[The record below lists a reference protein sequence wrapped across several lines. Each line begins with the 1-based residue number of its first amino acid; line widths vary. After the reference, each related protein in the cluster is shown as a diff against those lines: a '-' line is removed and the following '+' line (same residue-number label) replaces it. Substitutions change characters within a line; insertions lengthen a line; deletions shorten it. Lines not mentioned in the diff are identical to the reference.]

1 MFNADKAI
9 ENPKDDLLGRAPFSV
24 HLGRD
29 IYEYK
34 GNDSLVIAIYGK
46 WGTGKTSIANMVLQ
60 EIDSLPKSNKNETI
74 IIKFEP
80 WNYSDKDNLVHHF
93 FNLLENAISS
103 GKIATLMKN
112 VKKFLNDYSKYLGL
126 IPYENPWYKIIW
138 IWIRDKFKKESDINL
153 CKDKLKEALIK
164 ANKKIV
170 VLIDDIDR
178 LTNSQIR
185 NIIQIV
191 KQIGDLPK
199 ITYILAMDR
208 EVVAHALE
216 DDCCNNGNEY
226 LEKIVQIPFQ
236 IPTLSQAKLHEI
248 FHNKLDSSILSVS
261 KNIAI
266 RDDYYWY
273 TVLNNCIFPYLYT
286 IRDIN
291 RVINIFNFR
300 YGILCEEIPFEETIG
315 ITTIEVLNPKLF
327 EWITNNTN
335 VLWTKKDPH
344 TSNQDNV
351 KSFFYDQFKKIGID
365 PAQAIDSVATLF
377 PIFASNIG
385 MSISRKENFNESVQK
400 QQFKLFLSYAVD
412 EIKVPRSDINDF
424 IYTINEFDL
433 KRSIEQINNDGN
445 LEYVIE
451 RITSDIDM
459 IPLHRLRMLTS
470 AFINLTE
477 KPIKYNQYWC
487 KDIVTNFAIKLIQ
500 KMPTKE
506 ERYSLYEDLLSNS
519 CDKSLGFIAQM
530 LIVERNSS
538 QSAFFTPL
546 DSLFLQKINA
556 IRSITK
562 NFLDIH
568 SFMEAFSL
576 WNILDSNSAQNY
588 LTNTVFTNDVQK
600 LKFICKFAGRKLVNG
615 KSGWSFNENNYD
627 KYIKDNDIYKC
638 IKKLDAK
645 RINDFTKEEKIKLA
659 SFILRYENGGEA
671 VGDEDAQN
679 YVNTVWNLSFTGI
692 SENDCHRIDN
702 VDDA

>member
-1 MFNADKAI
+1 MFNADRAI
-9 ENPKDDLLGRAPFSV
+9 ENKKDDLLGRAHFSAQ
-24 HLGRD
+24 LGRD

-60 EIDSLPKSNKNETI
+60 EIDSLSKSNKNQTI

-103 GKIATLMKN
+103 GKVATLMKN
-112 VKKFLNDYSKYLGL
+112 VKKFLNDYSKYLGI
-126 IPYENPWYKIIW
+126 IPYENPWYIIIW
-138 IWIRDKFKKESDINL
+138 TWIRDKFKKESDINL

-248 FHNKLDSSILSVS
+248 FYNKLESSILSAS
-261 KNIAI
+261 PNIAI
-266 RDDYYWY
+266 SDDYYWY
-273 TVLNNCIFPYLYT
+273 TVCHNCILPYLYT

-300 YGILCEEIPFEETIG
+300 YGILCEEIPFEEVIG

-327 EWITNNTN
+327 EWIANNTN
-335 VLWTKKDPH
+335 VLWTKNDPN
-344 TSNQDNV
+344 TSNQDGV
-351 KSFFYDQFKKIGID
+351 KSFFYDQFKTIGID
-365 PAQAIDSVATLF
+365 PDQAINSVATLF
-377 PIFASNIG
+377 PIFASNVG
-385 MSISRKENFNESVQK
+385 MSIYRKANFNESVQK

-424 IYTINEFDL
+424 IYTMCEFDL
-433 KRSIEQINNDGN
+433 KRTIEQINNDGN
-445 LEYVIE
+445 LKYVIE
-451 RITSDIDM
+451 RITSVIDM
-459 IPLHRLRMLTS
+459 IPTNRLIMLIS

-477 KPIKYNQYWC
+477 KPIKYYQFLSE
-487 KDIVTNFAIKLIQ
+487 DVVTQFAYKLVQ
-500 KMPTKE
+500 KLATKE
-506 ERYSLYEDLLSNS
+506 DRYSLYKELLSKKY
-519 CDKSLGFIAQM
+519 DKSLGFIAYK
-530 LIVERNSS
+530 LIDERNGS
-538 QSAFFTPL
+538 QSAFFAPL

-556 IRSITK
+556 MRITK

-568 SFMEAFSL
+568 LFMKAFSL
-576 WNILDSNSAQNY
+576 WDILDSNNAQNY

-600 LKFICKFAGRKLVNG
+600 LKFVCKFAGRKIVNG
-615 KSGWSFNENNYD
+615 KSGWFFNENNYD
-627 KYIKDNDIYKC
+627 KYIKDIDIYTS
-638 IKKLDAK
+638 IKKLDVK
-645 RINDFTKEEKIKLA
+645 KINDFTEEEKIKLA
-659 SFILRYENGGEA
+659 SFILRYENVVED
-671 VGDEDAQN
+671 VGDEDAKN
-679 YVNTVWNLSFTGI
+679 YVNTVWNLLFTGI
-692 SENDCHRIDN
+692 SENDCHRIG
-702 VDDA
+702 

>member
-60 EIDSLPKSNKNETI
+60 EIDSLSKSNKNETI

-126 IPYENPWYKIIW
+126 IPYENPWYIIIW
-138 IWIRDKFKKESDINL
+138 TWIRDKFKKESDINL

-300 YGILCEEIPFEETIG
+300 YGILCEDIPFEEAIG

-327 EWITNNTN
+327 EWIANNTN
-335 VLWTKKDPH
+335 VLWTKNDPN
-344 TSNQDNV
+344 TSNQDDV
-351 KSFFYDQFKKIGID
+351 KSFFHEQFKKIGIA
-365 PAQAIDSVATLF
+365 PVQAIDSVATLF

-433 KRSIEQINNDGN
+433 KRSIEQINIEGN

-459 IPLHRLRMLTS
+459 IPPHRLKTLTS

-487 KDIVTNFAIKLIQ
+487 EDIVTNFVIKLIQ
-500 KMPTKE
+500 KIPTKE
-506 ERYSLYEDLLSNS
+506 ERYNLYKDLLSNS
-519 CDKSLGFIAQM
+519 CDKSLGFIAYK
-530 LIVERNSS
+530 LIDERNDS
-538 QSAFFTPL
+538 QSAFFAPL

-556 IRSITK
+556 MSSITK

-568 SFMEAFSL
+568 LFIKAFSL
-576 WNILDSNSAQNY
+576 WNILDSNNAQNY

-600 LKFICKFAGRKLVNG
+600 LKFICKFAGRKSVNG

-645 RINDFTKEEKIKLA
+645 KINDFTKEEKIKLA
-659 SFILRYENGGEA
+659 SFILRYENGVEN
-671 VGDEDAQN
+671 VGDEDAKN
-679 YVNTVWNLSFTGI
+679 YVNTVWNLLFTGI
-692 SENDCHRIDN
+692 SENDCNCII
-702 VDDA
+702 